1 MKIDEALGILK
12 EAGLSVEEQRR
23 RGMRSIMAFRM
34 AIWDRAFSLLTD
46 ANNILIKDGLESTI
60 PFHNVYRFRK
70 TEGDKVAQV
79 DITIKTEGARFRF
92 ERAGFRY
99 DDETKHFNDSTSEKI
114 DRFQKPEDLV
124 EYIEEMIDDAIEG
137 L

>member
-1 MKIDEALGILK
+1 MKLKESLQILK
-12 EAGLSVEEQRR
+12 ESGVNVVKHSL
-23 RGMRSIMAFRM
+23 MRMRM
-34 AIWDRAFSLLTD
+34 QVWDRAFSLLTD
-46 ANNILIKDGLESTI
+46 ANNILIKDGIESTI

-79 DITIKTEGARFRF
+79 DITIKTDKARFRF

-99 DDETKHFNDSTSEKI
+99 DDETTHFNDSTSEKI
-114 DRFQKPEDLV
+114 DSFQKPEDLV
-124 EYIEEMIDDAIEG
+124 EYIEETLDDAIEG